1 MDLWQDIKFGTRL
14 LVKARWFTLAAGT
27 ALALGIGANTTVF
40 TLVNAVLFRGLPF
53 DDPESIVSIWAEN
66 EQNQR
71 RPLSHPNYLDIH
83 DQSRTITSFGAIL
96 NSTVNL
102 ADDGQPPERIQGAY
116 VSGDF
121 FRMLGEQPVLG
132 RDFVDEDDREGA
144 EPAVLLGYSVWQN
157 RYGGDPGVLGL
168 SIRVNSLVGTVIGVM
183 PQNMRFPNNTDLWIP
198 LHMLPPES
206 RVEDRDGQGFQII
219 GRLASGVS
227 IDLARE
233 ELQGIGRRLADA
245 YPEANREL
253 GFNLML
259 FQEEQNQGEIRLIFL
274 MLMGAVVFVLL
285 VACANVANLLLAR
298 SADRER
304 EIAVRVSLGATRG
317 RIVRQLLIESLL
329 LAILAGGAGLWLSV
343 YGVRW
348 FDGVTQDVGKPYWME
363 FTMDPIVF
371 MYMAG
376 VCLATAVL
384 FGLAPALQVSKTDV
398 AEVLKEGSRGSSGG
412 RRARRWADVLIIGEI
427 VLTLVLLS
435 GAGFMMGSFLKL
447 ASMDTGFE
455 TARLLTMQMYLPLT
469 QYPEPGPRRELYEE
483 LEDRLRG
490 VTAIQASALTT
501 SLPLSGGGSRP
512 VEVDGS
518 SGDIGDSGQG
528 LPSVTTLWVS
538 DGYLETVGVEIVSG
552 RWLGPDDGLPGS
564 EVAVVNE
571 RFVELHLEGGD
582 ALGRRLR
589 FVAPANNVAVA
600 DTTEAE
606 WLTIVGVMP
615 NIRQRSIQELETDPV
630 VYMPLRSNPVR
641 GLSLMVRT
649 AAEPGS
655 ATPLIREAMTAV
667 QPDLPLFGIMTMDQ
681 FLAEQRW
688 PFRIFGLMFSV
699 FAGVALLLA
708 AVGLYSVTAHSVTQ
722 RTQEIG
728 IRVAHG
734 AQPRQVT
741 WLVLRRALVQLGIGL
756 PVGLAGAVGVGQLLQ
771 SLVVDASAFD
781 PVTLA
786 TIVLLLVVVA
796 LVACIIPAQRAA
808 RLDPMVAFRVE

>member
-1 MDLWQDIKFGTRL
+1 MDLWQDIKFGARL
-14 LVKARWFTLAAGT
+14 LVKAKWFTFAAGT

-53 DDPESIVSIWAEN
+53 EDPESIMAVWAEN

-71 RPLSHPNYLDIH
+71 RALSHPNYLDLS
-83 DQSRTITSFGAIL
+83 DQARTLGSLTAIL
-96 NSTVNL
+96 GSTVNL
-102 ADDGQPPERIQGAY
+102 ADDGQPPERVPGAY
-116 VSGDF
+116 VSANF

-183 PQNMRFPNNTDLWIP
+183 PPKMRFPNNTDLWIP

-206 RVEDRDGQGFQII
+206 RVEERDGQGFQVI
-219 GRLASGVS
+219 GRLAAGASVEM
-227 IDLARE
+227 ARD
-233 ELQGIGRRLADA
+233 ELQAIGRRLADA

-253 GFNLML
+253 GFNLMS
-259 FQEEQNQGEIRLIFL
+259 FNEQQNQGEIRLIFL

-298 SADRER
+298 SAERER
-304 EIAVRVSLGATRG
+304 EIAVRVSMGATRG

-329 LAILAGGAGLWLSV
+329 LAIVAGGVGLLLSV

-348 FDGVTQDVGKPYWME
+348 FDGVTQNVGKPSYME
-363 FTMDPIVF
+363 FTMDPVVF
-371 MYMAG
+371 VFMAG

-412 RRARRWADVLIIGEI
+412 RRARRWADVLIVGEI

-447 ASMDTGFE
+447 ASMDPGFE
-455 TARLLTMQMYLPLT
+455 TSRLMTMQMYLPLT
-469 QYPEPGPRRELYEE
+469 QYPEPDPRRELYEE
-483 LEDRLRG
+483 LEERLRG
-490 VTAIQASALTT
+490 VAAIQASTLTT
-501 SLPLSGGGSRP
+501 SVPLSGGGSRP

-518 SGDIGDSGQG
+518 AGDTGEAS
-528 LPSVTTLWVS
+528 PTVTTLWVS
-538 DGYLETVGVEIVSG
+538 DGYLETLGVQIVRG
-552 RWLGPDDGLPGS
+552 RWLGPDDGLEGS

-571 RFVELHLEGGD
+571 RFVELHLEGAD

-589 FVAPANNVAVA
+589 FVPPANNGAAA

-615 NIRQRSIQELETDPV
+615 NIRQRALQELETDPV

-641 GLSLMVRT
+641 GVSLMVRT
-649 AAEPGS
+649 SADVGS
-655 ATPLIREAMTAV
+655 VTPLLREVMSAV
-667 QPDLPLFGIMTMDQ
+667 QPDLPLFNILTMDQ
-681 FLAEQRW
+681 FLLEQRW
-688 PFRIFGLMFSV
+688 PFRVFGLMFSV
-699 FAGVALLLA
+699 FAGIALILS

-734 AQPRQVT
+734 AEPRQVT
-741 WLVLRRALVQLGIGL
+741 WLVLRRALVQLGIAL

-771 SLVVDASAFD
+771 SLVVSTSAFD
-781 PVTLA
+781 PLTLA
-786 TIVLLLVVVA
+786 TIVSVLVVVA
-796 LVACIIPAQRAA
+796 VAACIIPAQRAA
-808 RLDPMVAFRVE
+808 RLDPMVAFRIE